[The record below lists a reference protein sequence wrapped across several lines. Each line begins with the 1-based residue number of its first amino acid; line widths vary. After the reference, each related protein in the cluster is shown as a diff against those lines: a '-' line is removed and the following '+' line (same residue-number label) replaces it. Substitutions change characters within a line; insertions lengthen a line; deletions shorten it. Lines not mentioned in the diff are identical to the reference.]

1 MVGNVVKNSR
11 NSKYLALILLAHSD
25 NHQNEKIYTIYII
38 ALEQT
43 MHFIS
48 NRPLSPSA
56 GAE

>member
-1 MVGNVVKNSR
+1 MVWENPEIPK
-11 NSKYLALILLAHSD
+11 KLAPIVFFKL

-43 MHFIS
+43 MHCIS
-48 NRPLSPSA
+48 YRPIGPSA